1 MDIRILKILKNSD
14 VTIKQLLAIDNI
26 IQTNEN
32 WEVEKAV
39 EYEQGRR

>member
-26 IQTNEN
+26 IQTNED
-32 WEVEKAV
+32 WAVEKAV